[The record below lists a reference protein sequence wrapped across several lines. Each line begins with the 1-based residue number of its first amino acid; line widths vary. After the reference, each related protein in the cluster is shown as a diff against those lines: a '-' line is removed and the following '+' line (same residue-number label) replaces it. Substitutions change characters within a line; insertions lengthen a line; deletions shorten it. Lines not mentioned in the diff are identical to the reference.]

1 MLQYRMIEIKSG
13 NRLNT
18 QKDGTHVSISDFQS
32 NLNGLNGYVHALNE
46 ILVYD
51 KDIMENDVLNK
62 RIRFDWVNC
71 VRTT

>member
-1 MLQYRMIEIKSG
+1 MAVSYTHL
-13 NRLNT
+13 
-18 QKDGTHVSISDFQS
+18 THVSISDFQS

-62 RIRFDWVNC
+62 RIRFDCYSCLLYTSRC
-71 VRTT
+71 V